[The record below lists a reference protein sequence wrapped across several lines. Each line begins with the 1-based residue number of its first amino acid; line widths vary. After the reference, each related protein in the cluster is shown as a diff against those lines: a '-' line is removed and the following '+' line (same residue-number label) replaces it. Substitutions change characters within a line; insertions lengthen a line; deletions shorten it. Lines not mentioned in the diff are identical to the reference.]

1 MKVAIILRRSM
12 GLKRRAKGSKRR
24 KMKKRM
30 MTMRT
35 IVKSI
40 SHIITQR
47 H

>member
-1 MKVAIILRRSM
+1 VKVAIILRRSM
-12 GLKRRAKGSKRR
+12 RLNRRAKGSKRR

-35 IVKSI
+35 IVKST
-40 SHIITQR
+40 SLTITLR